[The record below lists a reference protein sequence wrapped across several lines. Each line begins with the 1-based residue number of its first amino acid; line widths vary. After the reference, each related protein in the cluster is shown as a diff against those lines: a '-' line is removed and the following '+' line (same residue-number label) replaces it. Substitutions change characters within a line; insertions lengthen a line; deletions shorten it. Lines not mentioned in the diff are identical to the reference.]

1 MRHKTRGKKGGRRR
15 TKPQLL
21 IKPAA
26 TGRQMAGCTCASLT
40 QLRLSCPFDDSLPGV
55 ASWAST
61 GGGGG
66 TAGGAAP
73 LVHHRRPP
81 RKHDGSRRSG
91 VGRCQPAS
99 ALWLRAVSCPCQ
111 SRSRRWRKRKSPATQ
126 PQSGW
131 HGERR
136 GGSAL
141 SQERPSRA
149 HSCHTSGR
157 PTPSL
162 NKTFTVTVGSLQ
174 GRWERPANH
183 QFAGNRFSPQSPRV
197 S

>member
-1 MRHKTRGKKGGRRR
+1 
-15 TKPQLL
+15 
-21 IKPAA
+21 
-26 TGRQMAGCTCASLT
+26 MAGCTCASLT

-61 GGGGG
+61 VGGG

-99 ALWLRAVSCPCQ
+99 VLGLRAVSCPCQ
-111 SRSRRWRKRKSPATQ
+111 SRSRRWRKRTSPAAQ

-136 GGSAL
+136 GGAAL
-141 SQERPSRA
+141 SRERPSRV

-162 NKTFTVTVGSLQ
+162 NKKVYRYRGFAARQLGATSKSSVCWKSLLS
-174 GRWERPANH
+174 AV
-183 QFAGNRFSPQSPRV
+183 APRV
-197 S
+197 IIIHCASKI